1 MIDLIRRLP
10 DKKRYFELV
19 TAILSIP
26 VLLSVIVVNYANIS
40 GQKREESAYDSFDP
54 SIPITISYPTMPYQD
69 VAGDSTYEI
78 NEITPEPT
86 LIVEEVSISP
96 PHDVCIKSVGPV
108 DIRSPQQG
116 EIVDG
121 NPVNVVVDYTVGE
134 YCAVV
139 WSYRIND
146 GTWSEFDDKS
156 IALFDLDTGTK
167 NLELRVKSIA
177 SSDEKLIE
185 RIFIYQPFVTPTP
198 TVVPTIIPTNTPVP
212 SL

>member
-40 GQKREESAYDSFDP
+40 GQKREESASDSADP
-54 SIPITISYPTMPYQD
+54 VIPITISYPTMPDQV

-78 NEITPEPT
+78 NGITPEPT
-86 LIVEEVSISP
+86 LVVEEASISP
-96 PHDVCIKSVGPV
+96 PQDVCIKSVGPV

-185 RIFIYQPFVTPTP
+185 RIFIYQPYVTPTP
-198 TVVPTIIPTNTPVP
+198 TVTPTPFLLTPTEQ
-212 SL
+212 L